1 MVSRDD
7 ACISDTIP
15 LVFLLEH
22 TLHLI
27 MDRALEAEQ
36 WEEEEDFLSSQGPL
50 YADIIPEGPQNT
62 EEEEEEDFGSMD
74 VEEEDSIQ
82 QS

>member
-22 TLHLI
+22 TLHGI
-27 MDRALEAEQ
+27 IDRPLEAEQ
-36 WEEEEDFLSSQGPL
+36 QEEEEGFLSSQCRFL
-50 YADIIPEGPQNT
+50 RRHE
-62 EEEEEEDFGSMD
+62 
-74 VEEEDSIQ
+74 V
-82 QS
+82 